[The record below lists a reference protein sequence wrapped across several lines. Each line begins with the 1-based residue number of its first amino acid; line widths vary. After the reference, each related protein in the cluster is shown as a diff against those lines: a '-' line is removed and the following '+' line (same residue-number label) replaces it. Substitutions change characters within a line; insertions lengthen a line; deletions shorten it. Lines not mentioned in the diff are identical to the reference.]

1 MLQNAMLG
9 DSFMDESFQN
19 TVYLDKNENPYD
31 VAPSLK
37 EELRMRLQDL
47 SFNRYPD
54 VENRR
59 LREALALEAGLD
71 VENVTVGN
79 GGDEIIQML
88 FLAFTKPGSTVM
100 TLSPCFSQYC
110 HLCKVF
116 PVEQK
121 AVSFKLSQ
129 GQVLFDEEKFLDCL
143 SSYSPDLI
151 LLDRPNNP
159 TGKSLSL
166 NFVKR
171 VIELSRG
178 VVLVDEAYAEF
189 DTGSI
194 LDFYG
199 AKNFPENLV
208 VLRTFSKAWG
218 MAGLRIGYG
227 FTSYGLRK
235 SLERVRPP
243 FNLNIISAEAAL
255 IALKYKEWMLNR
267 VEGIKCTRDRFIS
280 NVNKLRGWKA
290 YPSSANFVLVESQCN
305 RGALR
310 EALRINGLNVK
321 FLNSSMFSS
330 LTDEKGDNKVWFRV
344 TIGQEEDMGRLINI
358 FKSLS

>member
-9 DSFMDESFQN
+9 DSFMDGIFQD
-19 TVYLDKNENPYD
+19 TVSLDKNENPYD

-37 EELRMRLQDL
+37 EELRIRLQEL

-54 VENRR
+54 IENRR

-121 AVSFKLSQ
+121 GVPFKLSQ

-166 NFVKR
+166 NFIKK

-178 VVLVDEAYAEF
+178 VVLVDEAYVEF
-189 DTGSI
+189 DSGSI

-199 AKNFPENLV
+199 SRDFPQNLV

-227 FTSYGLRK
+227 FTSYALRK

-255 IALKYKEWMLNR
+255 IALKYKEWMQNR
-267 VEGIKCTRDRFIS
+267 VEGIKCTRDRFIDD
-280 NVNKLRGWKA
+280 VNKLRGWKA
-290 YPSSANFVLVESQCN
+290 YPSSANFVLIESQCN
-305 RGALR
+305 KEALK
-310 EALRINGLNVK
+310 EALRINGLDIK
-321 FLNSSMFSS
+321 FLKSSTFSS
-330 LTDEKGDNKVWFRV
+330 LTDEIECNKVWLRV
-344 TIGQEEDMGRLINI
+344 TVGQEEDMGRLINI
-358 FKSLS
+358 FRSLS

>member
-71 VENVTVGN
+71 AENVTVGN

-129 GQVLFDEEKFLDCL
+129 GQVLFDEEKFL
-143 SSYSPDLI
+143 SSKI
-151 LLDRPNNP
+151 
-159 TGKSLSL
+159 KSG
-166 NFVKR
+166 
-171 VIELSRG
+171 E
-178 VVLVDEAYAEF
+178 
-189 DTGSI
+189 
-194 LDFYG
+194 
-199 AKNFPENLV
+199 
-208 VLRTFSKAWG
+208 
-218 MAGLRIGYG
+218 
-227 FTSYGLRK
+227 
-235 SLERVRPP
+235 
-243 FNLNIISAEAAL
+243 
-255 IALKYKEWMLNR
+255 
-267 VEGIKCTRDRFIS
+267 
-280 NVNKLRGWKA
+280 
-290 YPSSANFVLVESQCN
+290 
-305 RGALR
+305 
-310 EALRINGLNVK
+310 
-321 FLNSSMFSS
+321 
-330 LTDEKGDNKVWFRV
+330 
-344 TIGQEEDMGRLINI
+344 
-358 FKSLS
+358 